1 MKTSYRGFDIIVDSD
16 DQWSAEIV
24 NPQTGKSWAQRL
36 TAPLSGDATEC
47 LKRAQNLIDAFL
59 ALNGPRTA

>member
-1 MKTSYRGFDIIVDSD
+1 MKTNYRGFEIIMDSD

-24 NPQTGKSWAQRL
+24 NPETGKAWAQRL
-36 TAPLSGDATEC
+36 TAPLNADATEC
-47 LKRAQNLIDAFL
+47 LKRAQNLIDTFL

>member
-1 MKTSYRGFDIIVDSD
+1 MKTNYRGFEIIVDSD

-24 NPQTGKSWAQRL
+24 NPETGKAWAKRL
-36 TAPLSGDATEC
+36 TAPLSTDVNEC
-47 LKRAQNLIDAFL
+47 LKRAQNLIDTFL

>member
-1 MKTSYRGFDIIVDSD
+1 MKTTYRGFDIIVDSD

-24 NPQTGKSWAQRL
+24 NPETGKAWAQRL
-36 TAPLSGDATEC
+36 TAPLTVDAAEC
-47 LKRAQNLIDAFL
+47 LKRAQSLIDAFL